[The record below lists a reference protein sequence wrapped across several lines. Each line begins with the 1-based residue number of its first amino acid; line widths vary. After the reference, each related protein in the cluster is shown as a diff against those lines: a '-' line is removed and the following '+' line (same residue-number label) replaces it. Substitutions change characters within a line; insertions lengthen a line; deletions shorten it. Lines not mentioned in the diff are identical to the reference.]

1 MEKEK
6 VIIFGEGNIQ
16 ELAFFYLENDGR
28 WEVVA
33 FTADANYI
41 HSDTWLGRPMVPFEN
56 IELVYPPAEYK
67 MFVPLGYKRNNHL
80 RAEKYRQAK
89 AKGYGF
95 VTYISPHAT
104 YYGTPVGENCF
115 IFENNVIQ
123 PFTTIGDDTIL
134 WSGNHIGHHTKIGS
148 HVFIAS
154 HVVVS
159 GIVEVGDYT
168 FIGVNAT
175 VGNGLK
181 IGEDN
186 LIGAGAVITKDT
198 SEGEVY
204 VPNRSILL
212 EKKSSQISI
221 DKPRI

>member
-80 RAEKYRQAK
+80 RAEKYNAAK
-89 AKGYGF
+89 EKGYHF
-95 VTYISPHAT
+95 ITYISPKAI
-104 YYGTPVGENCF
+104 YYGTPVGNNCF
-115 IFENNVIQ
+115 IFEDSVIQ
-123 PFTTIGDDTIL
+123 PFTVIGNDTIV
-134 WSGNHIGHHTKIGS
+134 WSGSCVCHHTKIGN
-148 HVFIAS
+148 HCFIAS
-154 HVVVS
+154 NVVVN

-168 FIGVNAT
+168 FIGANAT
-175 VGNGLK
+175 IRNSLK
-181 IGEDN
+181 IGKDN
-186 LIGAGAVITKDT
+186 LIGSGAVITKDT
-198 SEGEVY
+198 SEEEVY

-212 EKKSSQISI
+212 EKKSSEISI
-221 DKPRI
+221 DRPRI